1 MLLNCGVGKDFEGPL
16 DCKEI
21 QPVIPK
27 GNQSWLFIGR
37 TDAVAETPI
46 LWPPGAMNCLI
57 WKDPDTGKDW
67 RKEEKGMTEDE
78 MVGWHLT
85 QWTWVWAW
93 SRSWWWTQNP
103 GMLQSMGSQ
112 RVRHD
117 WVTELNWTEL
127 RKNKAKLSS
136 SRSQRVSHN
145 WATKHG
151 TYYQVL
157 DGITDSVHTSFSKLR
172 AIVKDKEAWHAAVH
186 GVAKSQTWLS
196 DRTITIIKYKR
207 RDLKIQEKSI
217 LKTSE
222 N

>member
-1 MLLNCGVGKDFEGPL
+1 MQRTVSFEKILILGKIEGKRRRGWQKMRWLDGITNSMDMSLSLLQELVVDTE
-16 DCKEI
+16 
-21 QPVIPK
+21 
-27 GNQSWLFIGR
+27 SWRAAIHGI
-37 TDAVAETPI
+37 T
-46 LWPPGAMNCLI
+46 
-57 WKDPDTGKDW
+57 KS
-67 RKEEKGMTEDE
+67 
-78 MVGWHLT
+78 
-85 QWTWVWAW
+85 QTWL
-93 SRSWWWTQNP
+93 S
-103 GMLQSMGSQ
+103 
-112 RVRHD
+112 D
-117 WVTELNWTEL
+117 WTEL

-172 AIVKDKEAWHAAVH
+172 EIVKDKEAWHAAVH
-186 GVAKSQTWLS
+186 GVAKSQIWLS
-196 DRTITIIKYKR
+196 DRTTTIIKYKR